1 MSIRYSVAG
10 FSLREQAFIQ
20 RVLDDDRAWG
30 VAFERV
36 HDGDRPEV
44 AIFKMDGAQ
53 IDAMFREHP
62 HLHGLS
68 VTDRRTAPT
77 RVYFRA
83 DNWDAVPATS
93 GYGADVDAYRT
104 YLVLHEFGHV
114 LGYGHDTCPGPG
126 QPAPIML
133 QQTKGCAPCY
143 PHPWVHK

>member
-1 MSIRYSVAG
+1 MYIPYTARG
-10 FSLREQAFIQ
+10 FSHRDLAFIR

-30 VAFERV
+30 VAFALVKDTES
-36 HDGDRPEV
+36 HEV
-44 AIFKMDGAQ
+44 EIFKLPGADIDAIFA
-53 IDAMFREHP
+53 AHP

-68 VTDRRTAPT
+68 VTDRRRLPI

-83 DNWDAVPATS
+83 ENWDSVPALS
-93 GYGADVDAYRT
+93 GYGGDLEGYRT

-114 LGYGHDTCPGPG
+114 LGYGHDSCPGPG